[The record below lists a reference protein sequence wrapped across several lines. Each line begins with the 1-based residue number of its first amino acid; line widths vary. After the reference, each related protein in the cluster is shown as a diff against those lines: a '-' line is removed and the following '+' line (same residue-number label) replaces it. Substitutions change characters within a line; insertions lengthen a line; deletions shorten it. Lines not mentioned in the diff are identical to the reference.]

1 MRSGRIWTVTICGSL
16 RPNCGSVITVSLG
29 LRLGL
34 GLQIVVYKLLEK
46 ATKCG
51 SITWLKLT
59 NGDAPC
65 RMQIHPAP
73 HFVVSWHLPQT
84 VPADDTLYLD
94 ARRLIEV
101 CQLRIDVVAKAAE
114 RDDRLVFHGLRVFQ
128 HVPQTQT
135 SSQCS
140 TRVRVTIVWPEPT
153 AIPLSH
159 ITYLLHSTYGPR
171 LISSSFMWAT
181 AEAIWTACKGSRT
194 LSAAL

>member
-1 MRSGRIWTVTICGSL
+1 MRPAERRSAPLRI
-16 RPNCGSVITVSLG
+16 
-29 LRLGL
+29 
-34 GLQIVVYKLLEK
+34 
-46 ATKCG
+46 
-51 SITWLKLT
+51 
-59 NGDAPC
+59 
-65 RMQIHPAP
+65 
-73 HFVVSWHLPQT
+73 FVMSWNLPQT

-159 ITYLLHSTYGPR
+159 ITYLLHSTYSPR

-194 LSAAL
+194 LSAALWSQQDPTPKYSSIVINNFFPSVLWHCWLGHRKGIWPI